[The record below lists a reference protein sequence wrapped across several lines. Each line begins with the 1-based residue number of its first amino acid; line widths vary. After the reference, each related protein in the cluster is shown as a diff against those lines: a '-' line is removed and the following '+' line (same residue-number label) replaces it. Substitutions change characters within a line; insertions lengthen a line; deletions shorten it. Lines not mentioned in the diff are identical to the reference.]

1 MLIGNLKMTSTH
13 SSSVPHRNS
22 VHNSTANAD
31 TVHALSYSANT
42 GFSNN
47 KLEGSLKTLVNAMN
61 NVRNSMQT
69 PNALQ
74 SIASSEKISAA
85 TVPKILNN
93 VTGLAART
101 YAKGTFNMNATQS
114 GSTHRNSGELTG
126 TDTAPVPEFTGH
138 VNSGK
143 SYHGNTADTSLKLRE
158 IRYEQ
163 SYSYSVS
170 TPSGKALL
178 TKRNEIF
185 NAMNNKKISST
196 MNKAWSWTITG
207 NTHAQHSSCSR
218 NLKKNVQPY
227 VESALEI
234 IDRTEIVSFRYK
246 DDPDQILHYSF
257 IAEDTDSAL
266 ATEFHDRMDYTN
278 CIGLLIKAV
287 QELKQ
292 EVDRLKSDHSI

>member
-1 MLIGNLKMTSTH
+1 MTSTH
-13 SSSVPHRNS
+13 SSSTPHRNS
-22 VHNSTANAD
+22 IHNSTANAD
-31 TVHALSYSANT
+31 AVHALSYSANT

-47 KLEGSLKTLVNAMN
+47 KLEGSLKTLVDAMN

-74 SIASSEKISAA
+74 PIASSEKISAA

-101 YAKGTFNMNATQS
+101 YAKGTFNMNATES

-126 TDTAPVPEFTGH
+126 TDTSPVPEFTGH

-143 SYHGNTADTSLKLRE
+143 SYHGNTADPSLKLRE
-158 IRYEQ
+158 TTYEQ

-170 TPSGKALL
+170 TPSGKVLL

-185 NAMNNKKISST
+185 DAMNNKKISST
-196 MNKAWSWTITG
+196 MDKSWSWTITG
-207 NTHAQHSSCSR
+207 NTHAQHSSSSR
-218 NLKKNVQPY
+218 KKKKSIQPY
-227 VESALEI
+227 TSSALKVI
-234 IDRTEIVSFRYK
+234 NTTQIVSFIYK
-246 DDPDQILHYSF
+246 DDPDQILHYGF

-278 CIGLLIKAV
+278 CIGLLIKAM

-292 EVDRLKSDHSI
+292 EVDRLKSGRPL